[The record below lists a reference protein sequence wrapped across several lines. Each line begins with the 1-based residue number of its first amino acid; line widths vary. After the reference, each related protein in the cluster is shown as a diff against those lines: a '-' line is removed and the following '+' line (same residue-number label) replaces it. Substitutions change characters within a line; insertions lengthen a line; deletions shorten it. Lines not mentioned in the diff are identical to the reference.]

1 MSMSFSSVRR
11 VKARIILRNVILG
24 FGMFATGCS
33 HSSAPA
39 PGEAQTEAPQ
49 TAGVV
54 TDTKLSTFAGQI
66 DTTVKSLTLK
76 SGETTTIPVTLHNPG
91 PDPWSSSGKVP
102 ITFSYRVLVGSEEKT
117 VETPRTLLPR
127 PLLPDQSV
135 SLDAKIVA
143 PAVPGKYI
151 LRLSMVQEGITWF
164 VHSGGAATD
173 ILVDVK

>member
-1 MSMSFSSVRR
+1 MCFSCVSR
-11 VKARIILRNVILG
+11 VKSRIILRNVVLG

-66 DTTVKSLTLK
+66 DTTMKSLTLK
-76 SGETTTIPVTLHNPG
+76 PGEATTIPVTLRNSG
-91 PDPWSSSGKVP
+91 TDPWSSSGKAP
-102 ITFSYRVLVGSEEKT
+102 ITFSYRVLVGSEDKA

-127 PLLPDQSV
+127 PLLPDQAV

-143 PAVPGKYI
+143 PAVPGRYT

-164 VHSGGAATD
+164 VNAGGAGTD
-173 ILVDVK
+173 VRVDVK